1 MIKTPSQA
9 PEQPK
14 RIEQEE
20 EDVDV
25 LVLELSRSDSL
36 YQESLQFEENPLPLD
51 LPHWNRYGV

>member
-20 EDVDV
+20 EDADV

-36 YQESLQFEENPLPLD
+36 YQESLQFEENLVLD
-51 LPHWNRYGV
+51 LPRWNRYGV